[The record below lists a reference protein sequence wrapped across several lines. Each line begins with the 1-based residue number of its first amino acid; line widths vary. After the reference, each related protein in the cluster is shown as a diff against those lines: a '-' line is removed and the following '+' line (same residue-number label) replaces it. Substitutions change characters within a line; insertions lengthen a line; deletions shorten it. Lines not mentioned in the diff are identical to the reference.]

1 MDGSRLRKLLRW
13 IALPIVLALAATPA
27 VTNATGSSN
36 TPLTAAASAAFDD
49 VARCLASGKTKKLSV
64 YYLIDKSGSLRWTD
78 PKNERKG
85 ILAGSIQ
92 QLGGFVEQDIEVQ
105 AAVGLFSTNAFPLLP
120 WTAID
125 SKAKAIDLASRVGEQ
140 ISNDEEKLGGSTD
153 WEEGLRL
160 AFTEL
165 DQQQDSC
172 KMLIWFTDGGI
183 NPDDTTEGKE
193 RSLSALCRPGVGKNS
208 LGSGSSFGLM
218 SDFRVAQIP
227 VFGILYNN
235 IEESRAHY
243 EKEIPTTVESQL
255 ALDRWA
261 TSFMRALV
269 EGRGEIP
276 VENFEGSVT
285 IGGSIDCAELD
296 ENGVAPPSMVNGA
309 LLNAEDPVALA
320 FQFLKLST
328 QISGGA
334 GSIIQD
340 GKFEIPVGTAKF
352 RVLVNGSQWQ
362 LAGPEE
368 SAIAA
373 SSSTPH
379 QSVIAEE
386 SAGATAIDVTV
397 IGNEPALGPWSID
410 TAGANAELFL
420 FPGLTFALDRD
431 ATSKILSGYP
441 NTLTG
446 RVVRTAEF
454 QAFPVNLSE
463 FEEFTVGLSYLSNGQ
478 RVPFVGAEV
487 EISPSGEFAV
497 TKLQPAD
504 DAKQLELWLTLDL
517 GPNFNPVESKFV
529 LDVQDKAAMVSAS
542 TDNLKL
548 SNLVGPDGVAQGT
561 LTLQGP
567 NTADESTF
575 CFSSLYR
582 LDDTQTGIEKVARVD
597 QFAWEFK
604 NASTGEVGDCFTVAR
619 DSQQEISI
627 SATNPIQA
635 ESEVVAVWTITAESP
650 SVGVKFEAPLR
661 ISFESDTQSN
671 AAVTWIVFALLLLLG
686 LLLPLL
692 ILWLLNYF
700 TTRFLPI
707 EGVTKMSIPVLLD
720 ASGPVLRVT
729 DGRPGKDGAVVIEPR
744 DFLNVPDQ
752 AAPKNF
758 ETGHGQAMSKVPLF
772 PLASTWYEWHAPT
785 GSRVATAYLGATKTT
800 KDIAAGLATEVSP
813 NMRENWA
820 LTITDAELSKSD
832 PGPIRAQLT
841 VFAAMLPLAGYQSR
855 IATLLASNGLSER
868 VKNLRQTV
876 KSEIESA
883 STGPKK
889 GNPDTPATP
898 ITQVSPSVPLPPMP
912 PGFGGT
918 TGPGVPP
925 APSMPGFKPPTA
937 PGSTRPPGP
946 PPIS

>member
-1 MDGSRLRKLLRW
+1 M
-13 IALPIVLALAATPA
+13 
-27 VTNATGSSN
+27 TNATGSPN
-36 TPLTAAASAAFDD
+36 TSLTAAASAAFSD
-49 VARCLASGKTKKLSV
+49 VGRCLTTGKTRKLSV
-64 YYLIDKSGSLRWTD
+64 YYLIDSSGSLTWTD
-78 PKNERKG
+78 PENERRV

-92 QLGGFVEQDIEVQ
+92 QLGKFAEQGIEVQ
-105 AAVGLFSTNAFPLLP
+105 TAAGLFSSDALTALD
-120 WTAID
+120 WTKIGSRADAEAVSERAGAVI
-125 SKAKAIDLASRVGEQ
+125 SNDLAS
-140 ISNDEEKLGGSTD
+140 GSTD
-153 WEEGLRL
+153 WEEGLKL
-160 AFTEL
+160 AYQEL
-165 DQQQDSC
+165 QGQTDSC

-183 NPDDTTEGKE
+183 NPDNTTEGKLA
-193 RSLSALCRPGVGKNS
+193 SLSALCRPGIQSKT
-208 LGSGSSFGLM
+208 LGSGDGYGLM
-218 SDFRVAQIP
+218 SEFRSAQIP

-235 IEESRAHY
+235 VAAATEYFEENYPDEVSDY
-243 EKEIPTTVESQL
+243 L
-255 ALDRWA
+255 AEERWSM
-261 TSFMRALV
+261 SFMRALV
-269 EGRGEIP
+269 EGRGEISA
-276 VENFEGSVT
+276 ESFYGESA
-285 IGGSIDCAELD
+285 IGGMLECARVD
-296 ENGVAPPSMVNGA
+296 QAGVAPAELVNGA
-309 LLNAEDPVALA
+309 LLNASDPVALA
-320 FQFLKLST
+320 FQFLKLSA

-373 SSSTPH
+373 SPSNPH

-397 IGNEPALGPWSID
+397 IGNEPALGEWSID

-463 FEEFTVGLSYLSNGQ
+463 FGGFAVGLSYLSNGQ

-548 SNLVGPDGVAQGT
+548 GNLVGPDGVALGT

-575 CFSSLYR
+575 CFASLYR
-582 LDDTQTGIEKVARVD
+582 LDDAQTGIEKVSRVD
-597 QFAWEFK
+597 QFAWQFK
-604 NASTGEVGDCFTVAR
+604 NASTGEAGDCFAVAR
-619 DSQQEISI
+619 DSQLEVAI

-661 ISFESDTQSN
+661 ISFDSETQSN
-671 AAVTWIVFALLLLLG
+671 AAVTWTVFALLLLLG

-707 EGVTKMSIPVLLD
+707 EGATKMSIPVLLD
-720 ASGPVLRVT
+720 TSGPMLRVT
-729 DGRPGKDGAVVIEPR
+729 DGRPGKEGAVLVEPR
-744 DFLNVPDQ
+744 DFLNVQDQ

-758 ETGHGQAMSKVPLF
+758 ETGHGQAMSKVPIF

-785 GSRVATAYLGATKTT
+785 GSRVATSYLGATKTT

-820 LTITDAELSKSD
+820 LTISDAELSKAD

-868 VKNLRQTV
+868 VKNLKQTV

-883 STGPKK
+883 SAGPKK
-889 GNPDTPATP
+889 GKPDTPATP
-898 ITQVSPSVPLPPMP
+898 ASPAVPLPSMP

-918 TGPGVPP
+918 TGTGVPP

-937 PGSTRPPGP
+937 PGNTRPPGP
-946 PPIS
+946 PPIN

>member
-1 MDGSRLRKLLRW
+1 
-13 IALPIVLALAATPA
+13 
-27 VTNATGSSN
+27 
-36 TPLTAAASAAFDD
+36 
-49 VARCLASGKTKKLSV
+49 
-64 YYLIDKSGSLRWTD
+64 
-78 PKNERKG
+78 
-85 ILAGSIQ
+85 
-92 QLGGFVEQDIEVQ
+92 
-105 AAVGLFSTNAFPLLP
+105 
-120 WTAID
+120 
-125 SKAKAIDLASRVGEQ
+125 
-140 ISNDEEKLGGSTD
+140 
-153 WEEGLRL
+153 
-160 AFTEL
+160 
-165 DQQQDSC
+165 
-172 KMLIWFTDGGI
+172 
-183 NPDDTTEGKE
+183 
-193 RSLSALCRPGVGKNS
+193 
-208 LGSGSSFGLM
+208 M
-218 SDFRVAQIP
+218 SQFREAQIP

-235 IEESRAHY
+235 VAAATLYFEENYPDEVADY
-243 EKEIPTTVESQL
+243 L
-255 ALDRWA
+255 AEERWSM
-261 TSFMRALV
+261 SFMKALV
-269 EGRGEIP
+269 EGRGEISAESFYGEEA
-276 VENFEGSVT
+276 V
-285 IGGSIDCAELD
+285 GGTLECARVD
-296 ENGVAPPSMVNGA
+296 QTGVAPAELVNGA
-309 LLNAEDPVALA
+309 LLNASDPVALA
-320 FQFLKLST
+320 FQFLKLAA

-340 GKFEIPVGTAKF
+340 GKFEIPSGTAKF
-352 RVLVNGSQWQ
+352 RVLVNGEQWQ
-362 LAGPEE
+362 LEGPEE
-368 SAIAA
+368 SGISANP
-373 SSSTPH
+373 STPH

-386 SAGATAIDVTV
+386 SAGATALDVTV
-397 IGNEPALGPWSID
+397 IGNETALGPWQID

-454 QAFPVNLSE
+454 QASPVDLTE

-478 RVPFVGAEV
+478 RVPFVRAEV

-504 DAKQLELWLTLDL
+504 DAEQLELWLTLDL

-561 LTLQGP
+561 LILQGP

-575 CFSSLYR
+575 CFASLSR

-597 QFAWEFK
+597 EFAWQFK
-604 NASTGEVGDCFTVAR
+604 NASTGEAGDCFTVGR
-619 DSQQEISI
+619 DAQQEIAI

-661 ISFESDTQSN
+661 ISFDSETQSN
-671 AAVTWIVFALLLLLG
+671 SAVTWIVFALLLLLG

-692 ILWLLNYF
+692 ILWLLNF
-700 TTRFLPI
+700 LTTRFLPI

-720 ASGPVLRVT
+720 TSSPMLRVT
-729 DGRPGKDGAVVIEPR
+729 DGRPGKEGAVVVEPR

-785 GSRVATAYLGATKTT
+785 GSRVVTSYLGATKNT
-800 KDIAAGLATEVSP
+800 KDIASALATEVSP

-820 LTITDAELSKSD
+820 LTISDTELSKAD
-832 PGPIRAQLT
+832 PGPIRGQLT

-855 IATLLASNGLSER
+855 IATLLAANGLSER
-868 VKNLRQTV
+868 IKNLRQTV
-876 KSEIESA
+876 RSEIESSSA
-883 STGPKK
+883 GPKRGK
-889 GNPDTPATP
+889 QDNPATPVTPATP
-898 ITQVSPSVPLPPMP
+898 STPLPPMP

-918 TGPGVPP
+918 TGTGVPP